1 MIAVTK
7 TGATHRVLM
16 ADSKRDTA
24 AEAVIGVWL
33 RCRPWRYF
41 AASEVRIYATWQS
54 PLSCAIC
61 RQREPHVDRR
71 QLALGFGS

>member
-1 MIAVTK
+1 MIAVTRS
-7 TGATHRVLM
+7 GGTHRVLM

-24 AEAVIGVWL
+24 VEAVIGVWL
-33 RCRPWRYF
+33 HCQPQRFVP
-41 AASEVRIYATWQS
+41 AADVRIYASWRA